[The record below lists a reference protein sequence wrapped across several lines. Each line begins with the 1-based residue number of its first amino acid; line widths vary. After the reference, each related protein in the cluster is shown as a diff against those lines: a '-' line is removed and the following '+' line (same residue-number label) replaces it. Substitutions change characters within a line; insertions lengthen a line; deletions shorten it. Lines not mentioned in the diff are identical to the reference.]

1 MAQTDKR
8 RKAEKAGRRAEI
20 WVALYLIL
28 TGHRILAKRYKTRSG
43 EIDLIARSGKT
54 ILFVEVKQRAKPE
67 HAIDPVTARSE
78 ERIIRSGEIFMS
90 RHPVYVD
97 QGYALRYDMAVVT
110 GHWRITYSRNAFR
123 GW

>member
-43 EIDLIARSGKT
+43 EIDLIARRGKT

>member
-1 MAQTDKR
+1 VAQTDKR

-90 RHPVYVD
+90 RHPVSVD